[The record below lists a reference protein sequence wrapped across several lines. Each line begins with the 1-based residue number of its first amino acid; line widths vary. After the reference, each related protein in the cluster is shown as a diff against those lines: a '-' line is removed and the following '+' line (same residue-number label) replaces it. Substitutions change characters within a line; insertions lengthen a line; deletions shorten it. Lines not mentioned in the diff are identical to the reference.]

1 MLLLSRF
8 KWQTRTFLAL
18 TFSLLVA
25 LSSSSFAFASAKLV
39 QISSDP
45 YTNSTSQ
52 HHTQVEP
59 DIYSFGSTIVAAFQT
74 GRFFDGGGSNIG
86 WATSNDKGK
95 TWTHGFLPGTTIFAT
110 PPGLYTRDSDPAV
123 AYDAAHHTWLI
134 SS

>member
-86 WATSNDKGK
+86 WATSTNSGT
-95 TWTHGFLPGTTIFAT
+95 TWIHGSQPGTNIFET
-110 PPGLYTRDSDPAV
+110 HPGFSHR
-123 AYDAAHHTWLI
+123 
-134 SS
+134 